1 MSNHSWTWQ
10 DERAIPSE
18 TGAGRVV
25 VEDVLRQLD
34 DHGWVKA
41 DIFSIHLAIEEAL
54 VNAIKHGN
62 GLDASK
68 QVQVVCQIS
77 QQRFR
82 IEITDEGPGFDPA
95 TLPDCTAEENLE
107 APCGRGV
114 MLMKEFMTRV
124 EYNEAGNRVLLEK
137 DRTEAADGG
146 Q

>member
-18 TGAGRVV
+18 TGAGRAI
-25 VEDVLRQLD
+25 VEQVLDQLEA
-34 DHGWVKA
+34 HGWAKS

-62 GLDASK
+62 GLDADK
-68 QVQVVCQIS
+68 QVQIDCRIS
-77 QQRFR
+77 STRFL
-82 IEITDEGPGFDPA
+82 IEISDEGEGFDLK

-114 MLMKEFMTRV
+114 MLMHEFMTRV
-124 EYNEAGNRVLLEK
+124 EYNDRGNRVLLEK
-137 DRTEAADGG
+137 ERSAAGEDG
-146 Q
+146 